1 MRGTG
6 GRMTKIKCASL
17 GISGFC
23 ALLLMP
29 SLALANSVDARR
41 SLQRNPPKTTAECM
55 SQWRGLMADPRPDS
69 KGNGLPPDKMCE
81 NSRRLPADEGKCK
94 MIYEEVLKAYTE
106 AERSVKTLC
115 DLVPQAYAA
124 RCDGQGT
131 CQSGPSAFHEKYA
144 SALQTHNDNVRSLI
158 TKMDEMAHVGLNQSE
173 KFANDLKELKGAMDP
188 RLNTETARRH
198 GGATVTDALRNHSGQ
213 DAEAVLRILQRARE
227 TSTISQ
233 SEIERSIK
241 SPYIFES
248 MQASAVAL
256 DQKRDL
262 EQYSQSLAQQRT
274 EAARVAA
281 TTQARSTDMSSVNG
295 SGNGINLPSGM
306 PAIPMAAAPAASGGD
321 ISVPSGSAYTPG
333 AYASAGGIE
342 APAPGGGLR
351 NSLAAGRVYGAGV
364 GATSVGT
371 SGTGSGS
378 AGGVVASLAAETIG
392 AGTAASSS
400 PQTTAASRPGGS
412 LRDSLRARLAAR
424 NGGGIGEGG
433 EGAIASAG
441 RRGGYATGPDGK
453 PLVGAAELDPNDP
466 NAGRM
471 PPMAM
476 QNSET
481 EDAVKALVSDFENS
495 MGGGA
500 GRSPASESDISN
512 AILASDTPSLF
523 LRLKEVH
530 VRCVKRGCVTQ
541 LHGKGKI

>member
-6 GRMTKIKCASL
+6 GRVKKINWASMGL
-17 GISGFC
+17 SSLC
-23 ALLLMP
+23 ALMLAP

-41 SLQRNPPKTTAECM
+41 SLQRTPPRTTAECM
-55 SQWRGLMADPRPDS
+55 SQWRGLMADPRPDN

-94 MIYEEVLKAYTE
+94 MIYEEVLKAYSE
-106 AERSVKTLC
+106 AERSVKSLC

-124 RCDGQGT
+124 RCDGQGG
-131 CQSGPSAFHEKYA
+131 CQQGTAAFQEKYA
-144 SALQTHNDNVRSLI
+144 AALQTHNDNVRSLI
-158 TKMDEMAHVGLNQSE
+158 TKMDEMANVGMNQSE
-173 KFANDLKELKGAMDP
+173 QLANDIKELKGAMDP
-188 RLNTETARRH
+188 RLNTETARRN
-198 GGATVTDALRNHSGQ
+198 GGSTVTEALRNHSGQ

-274 EAARVAA
+274 EATRVAS

-333 AYASAGGIE
+333 AYASASGIE
-342 APAPGGGLR
+342 APSPGGGVK
-351 NSLAAGRVYGAGV
+351 NSLSTGMVYGAGM
-364 GATSVGT
+364 GATNVAS

-378 AGGVVASLAAETIG
+378 TGAVVASLPTDPAG
-392 AGTAASSS
+392 NGTAASTS
-400 PQTTAASRPGGS
+400 PNTTAASKPGGS

-424 NGGGIGEGG
+424 NGGIIGEGA

-453 PLVGAAELDPNDP
+453 PLVGAAELDSNDP

-481 EDAVKALVSDFENS
+481 EDAVKALVSDFES
-495 MGGGA
+495 SLGG
-500 GRSPASESDISN
+500 GRSPASEADVSN